1 MSDGDP
7 ISTGMC
13 NAILKLLVRAD
24 LVAEDAVLEVA
35 EEYDL
40 LASRSRHDSE
50 RERNERIAHLLRCA
64 MMEVEPPPAVDPAV
78 EFEAE
83 FRRRQMVERTAHL
96 AGQSEQPE

>member
-24 LVAEDAVLEVA
+24 LIAEESVPEVA
-35 EEYDL
+35 QEYDL
-40 LASRSRHDSE
+40 LASRSGHDIE

-64 MMEVEPPPAVDPAV
+64 MLEVDPPPAVDPAI
-78 EFEAE
+78 EFEAA
-83 FRRRQMVERTAHL
+83 FRRRQMRERTERL
-96 AGQSEQPE
+96 NNPNS